1 VRYGIRQKAGPV
13 DWAEKAGFW
22 GHEGSGRLNC
32 AKISENCIIFDFFEQ
47 GGNNI
52 LDFIGVIVVY

>member
-1 VRYGIRQKAGPV
+1 M